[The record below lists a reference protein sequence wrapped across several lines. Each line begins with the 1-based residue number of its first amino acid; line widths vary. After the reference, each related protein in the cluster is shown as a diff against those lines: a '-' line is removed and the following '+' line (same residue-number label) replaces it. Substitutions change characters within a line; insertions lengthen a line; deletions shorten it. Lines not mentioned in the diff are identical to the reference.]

1 MAKGDLNISVST
13 QRGASADV
21 IKAFRKDDGDKYKL
35 LAAILTT
42 AGLLGLASWLLRVRP
57 TLPVGVEPT
66 AMSAKDIVEMIE
78 DIMAMG
84 AIGGGALYGYAHRD
98 DAVEASKGVAL
109 SALASA
115 YTGARIS
122 NNPYVSSNLDKAKL
136 TGGYIAASLVPTGA
150 AITGDIAH
158 QMAKRRGDADVTGQ
172 TGYLRH
178 IEHPVVDY
186 IKTYLRGV

>member
-57 TLPVGVEPT
+57 VLPSGTEPT
-66 AMSAKDIVEMIE
+66 SMSAKDIVEMIE

-84 AIGGGALYGYAHRD
+84 AIGGGALYAYAKRD
-98 DAVEASKGVAL
+98 DASEVAKGLGV

-136 TGGYIAASLVPTGA
+136 TGGYIAASLAPA
-150 AITGDIAH
+150 AALASGDIAH
-158 QMAKRRGDADVTGQ
+158 QMAKKRGEAQGQ